1 MRIIYMYNHSRVST
15 KFCQVGA
22 GVETCQ
28 ETRERDGATAAATAR
43 VKSIFQ
49 LSGGN
54 SEYV

>member
-1 MRIIYMYNHSRVST
+1 MYNHSRVST